1 MEALDL
7 RTPLIEGKAMTFLR
21 CSFALSLFIGALACP
36 VTGEVQA
43 AKVGEELKRTGDEIV
58 VCGQLYHT
66 TAPVVL
72 WLDPGGYDAYRVER
86 RFGPIDEAS
95 WRNSSRDVP
104 ELGTPNRYDIRDANL
119 SASEREQVR
128 GGGWPLPLLKQVVDQ
143 FVIHYD
149 VCPVSQTCFKV
160 LHDHR
165 GLSVHFMLDVDGTIY
180 QTLDLKERARHATI
194 SNTRSIGIEIANMGA
209 YSAKNREALEKWYEA
224 ADDGGV
230 RLRAS
235 RPYNELGVRTP
246 DFVGRPARKELIVGN
261 IQGTELAQYDFTPQQ
276 YDSLIRLTAT
286 LCKIF
291 PMIECD
297 YPKDARGKLIPRKLD
312 DEAWKDYHGVLG
324 HYHVQLNK
332 TDPGPAFDWDKVI
345 GGARKLMRR

>member
-1 MEALDL
+1 MASLL
-7 RTPLIEGKAMTFLR
+7 RWVV
-21 CSFALSLFIGALACP
+21 LSLLVAALGTCRSF
-36 VTGEVQA
+36 ESRA
-43 AKVGEELKRTGDEIV
+43 AEVGEELKRSGDEIV

-86 RFGPIDEAS
+86 RFGPIEKAS
-95 WRNSSRDVP
+95 WRESSREVR
-104 ELGTPNRYDIRDANL
+104 ELGSPNRYDIRQADL
-119 SASEREQVR
+119 SADQLEQVR
-128 GGGWPLPLLKQVVDQ
+128 GGGWPLPLLKEVVDQ

-209 YSAKNREALEKWYEA
+209 YSAKNRETLEKWYEA
-224 ADDGGV
+224 HDDGGV

-246 DFVGRPARKELIVGN
+246 DFVGRPARKELIVGT
-261 IQGTELAQYDFTPQQ
+261 IQGTELAQYDFTPEQ
-276 YDSLIRLTAT
+276 YDSLIKLTAT

-291 PMIECD
+291 PKIECD
-297 YPKDARGKLIPRKLD
+297 YPKDADGKLIPKKLD
-312 DEAWKDYHGVLG
+312 DEAWKDYQGVLG

-332 TDPGPAFDWDKVI
+332 TDPGPAFDWEKVI
-345 GGARKLMRR
+345 GGARELIEATGSAGGQ